1 MKENDYSDL
10 TPEELRQKDV
20 AIVHGL
26 AEKTRT
32 GSDLAAHLVLLTNR
46 AFARGDRAAVEILE
60 RWALAAPTGDT
71 HHRAW
76 ALYSMLQSGFLGT
89 TLRVFIQC
97 SESVPGRDALRQLM
111 SKSVL
116 FPHDMHMMSMDLSAT
131 AMKTCQELLSGQ
143 RPWVSEED
151 IKSQLHAVFQEYF
164 ARRRV
169 EASGSWD

>member
-1 MKENDYSDL
+1 
-10 TPEELRQKDV
+10 
-20 AIVHGL
+20 
-26 AEKTRT
+26 
-32 GSDLAAHLVLLTNR
+32 
-46 AFARGDRAAVEILE
+46 
-60 RWALAAPTGDT
+60 
-71 HHRAW
+71 
-76 ALYSMLQSGFLGT
+76 
-89 TLRVFIQC
+89 
-97 SESVPGRDALRQLM
+97 M